1 MDATVVYAPRKGL
14 FGHFPRKTPFI
25 GSRATKMI
33 SPIIHSGGG
42 CLVEW
47 LSSVPPVARRSSPA
61 VSCMIP
67 NRATSLYS
75 HSMIELTP
83 TSSFDGAS
91 LPPAYDP
98 PPFIGPEP
106 EANIGG
112 GKIYHGS
119 CHCGAVTFAL
129 KSQPLNSS
137 YSSGMAECNC
147 SICSRL
153 GVAWLYPRANQTVMN
168 GQDHLTYYIMGSG
181 MLAKGFCEICGVPID
196 NKFQE
201 LNSSETSR
209 LSSRNQSFYATSK
222 DG

>member
-1 MDATVVYAPRKGL
+1 
-14 FGHFPRKTPFI
+14 FGGMAQFCPTC
-25 GSRATKMI
+25 G
-33 SPIIHSGGG
+33 
-42 CLVEW
+42 
-47 LSSVPPVARRSSPA
+47 
-61 VSCMIP
+61 
-67 NRATSLYS
+67 TSLLASGFLYDPQPGDEPLFALNARAIQDLIIY
-75 HSMIELTP
+75 HLERRPIELTP

-129 KSQPLNSS
+129 KSQSLNSS